1 MPSPPAALLASTLLL
16 SEMVQNALS
25 SAERELLG
33 IYTRASYE
41 AYLGGNMRE
50 AEAKIEQIESL
61 NSGDIHALFLR
72 GAVTGRRAKPGADMA
87 YICEAI
93 RLWRPLFE
101 QLEGEALDAM
111 KAAIAESLST
121 ILYIPVELAARQW
134 DSYYDERTASI
145 LANTVSTILRYDDAY
160 AARQDAYSAWICD
173 LFRKNYVFLV
183 DEAIGINKPVPV
195 GTDVRVDAYGEAL
208 QEIVRMADRIPGR
221 DGSEAA
227 VKENASQKL
236 QRFMAL
242 NHIAKES

>member
-1 MPSPPAALLASTLLL
+1 
-16 SEMVQNALS
+16 MVKNALS

-33 IYTRASYE
+33 IYTRAAYE

-50 AEAKIEQIESL
+50 TEAKIGQIEAL
-61 NSGDIHALFLR
+61 NPGDIHALFLR
-72 GAVTGRRAKPGADMA
+72 GAVIGRRAKPGAD
-87 YICEAI
+87 IVQIREAI
-93 RLWRPLFE
+93 RIWRPLYE

-121 ILYIPVELAARQW
+121 LLYIPVELAARQW
-134 DSYYDERTASI
+134 DSYYDERTAQVLGS
-145 LANTVSTILRYDDAY
+145 TVSAILCYEDNY
-160 AARQDAYSAWICD
+160 AAQHDAYSDWICD

>member
-1 MPSPPAALLASTLLL
+1 
-16 SEMVQNALS
+16 MVRKALS
-25 SAERELLG
+25 AAERELLG
-33 IYTRASYE
+33 IYTRAAYE

-50 AEAKIEQIESL
+50 AEAKIGQIEAL
-61 NSGDIHALFLR
+61 NPCDIHALFLR
-72 GAVTGRRAKPGADMA
+72 GAVTGRRAKPGTDMA
-87 YICEAI
+87 QIREAI
-93 RLWRPLFE
+93 RIWRPLYE

-121 ILYIPVELAARQW
+121 LLYIPVELAARQW
-134 DSYYDERTASI
+134 DSYCTAQVLGSTVSSI
-145 LANTVSTILRYDDAY
+145 LCYEDNY
-160 AARQDAYSAWICD
+160 AAQHDAYSDWICD

>member
-1 MPSPPAALLASTLLL
+1 
-16 SEMVQNALS
+16 MVQNTLS
-25 SAERELLG
+25 AAERELLG
-33 IYTRASYE
+33 IYTRAAYE

-50 AEAKIEQIESL
+50 TEAKIGQIDAL
-61 NSGDIHALFLR
+61 NPGDIHALFLR

-87 YICEAI
+87 YIREAI
-93 RLWRPLFE
+93 RLWRPLYE
-101 QLEGEALDAM
+101 QTEGEALDAM

-145 LANTVSTILRYDDAY
+145 LADAVSTILRFDDAY
-160 AARQDAYSAWICD
+160 AAQHDAYSAWICD

-195 GTDVRVDAYGEAL
+195 GTERRVKAYGEAL
-208 QEIVRMADRIPGR
+208 REIVRMAERILGN
-221 DGSEAA
+221 DGSDAA

-236 QRFMAL
+236 QRFIAL
-242 NHIAKES
+242 NHTAKES